1 MDLQPGTAFAGYTV
15 LREIGTG
22 GMGSVYLVQHPRLPR
37 QDAMKVIHSH
47 LSSDPVFAA
56 RFDREAAIACTLD
69 HPSLVKVY
77 DRGLDDGRLW
87 LTMQFIDGADADQV
101 LRMDGPLAPARAV
114 RVVGA
119 IADALDHAHETGLVH
134 RDVKPANILLSM
146 RGTGGERAYLADF
159 GIAHASGTTRELT
172 DTGSLLASLPYAAP
186 EQLLDKAITGAV
198 DVYAL
203 GCVLYELLTAR
214 RLFDQET
221 PPALMGAVLSG
232 PRADAWRALPAGR
245 PELEQVVRRAI
256 AQNPEDRFPTCS
268 ALAEAARAA
277 VAPASVTTVRR
288 APLEELQPVGPPQW
302 TPPSGSPT
310 GPPMGPPT
318 GPITGPQQQQQ
329 AQWPAQPWPVQQDRR
344 RDTGPVW
351 SDGAATGGTVPPP
364 GGPRR
369 RRWWPWAAAAVLL
382 VTAVVAALLVFLP
395 GGIAAPSSV
404 TAEPYAA
411 GVEVRWQPVDGAQ
424 EYQVHRN
431 GDLIG
436 ETRSTTYLDDEVGS
450 GVNVTYTVAAIAAD
464 SERSALSSPRTVL
477 SPLHPVGN
485 LAATV
490 DGLSIRLTWAPVTN
504 ADRYEIRRNEEVVE
518 PDVDGATFV
527 DEVTEAGSYAYTVLA
542 YDDAGAEPSM
552 VSAQAEVSPWL
563 GADEIAAAFD
573 ELLPDEPGPGGWGDA
588 TCEIGELNDTSTA
601 SDAIVCT
608 HPSGIYVEYTQFPD
622 QAALDAR
629 IAFLDTLADPEAPRA
644 TADQGWYRQSPAD
657 ADPAWE
663 AWGFAGGER
672 QLMEIYIQWEGHTIA
687 DLDSNWFYEAPWD
700 S

>member
-1 MDLQPGTAFAGYTV
+1 MDLEAGTVFAGYTV
-15 LREIGTG
+15 VREIGTG
-22 GMGSVYLVQHPRLPR
+22 GMGSVYLVRHPRLPR

-47 LSSDPVFAA
+47 LSSDHVFAA

-87 LTMQFIDGADADQV
+87 LTMQFIDGHDADQV
-101 LRMDGPLAPARAV
+101 LRMDGPMAPARAV
-114 RVVGA
+114 RVISA

-159 GIAHASGTTRELT
+159 GIAHASGKTRELT

-186 EQLLDKAITGAV
+186 EQLLDKGITGAV

-232 PRADAWRALPAGR
+232 PRADSWAALPPGR
-245 PELEQVVRRAI
+245 PQLEQVIRPAI

-268 ALAEAARAA
+268 ALAEAAREA
-277 VAPASVTTVRR
+277 VAPAGVTTVRR
-288 APLEELQPVGPPQW
+288 QPLEELQPVGPPQW
-302 TPPSGSPT
+302 TPPPAPPT
-310 GPPMGPPT
+310 GPPMVPTT
-318 GPITGPQQQQQ
+318 GPITGPQQQ
-329 AQWPAQPWPVQQDRR
+329 WPAPPWPVQQDRR
-344 RDTGPVW
+344 SDTGPVW
-351 SDGAATGGTVPPP
+351 SNGAATGGPP
-364 GGPRR
+364 GHVRQVGGPPR
-369 RRWWPWAAAAVLL
+369 RRWWPWAAAAVL
-382 VTAVVAALLVFLP
+382 VVAAVVAGLLFFLP
-395 GGIAAPSSV
+395 GDLGAPSSV
-404 TAEPYAA
+404 TAEPYAT

-424 EYQVHRN
+424 EYQVHRD
-431 GDLIG
+431 GDLVA
-436 ETRSTTYLDDEVGS
+436 ETRSTTYLDDGVGS
-450 GVNVTYTVAAIAAD
+450 GVNATYTVAAVGAD
-464 SERSALSSPRTVL
+464 SERSALSSPTTVL
-477 SPLHPVGN
+477 SPLHAVGN
-485 LAATV
+485 LAADV
-490 DGLSIRLTWAPVTN
+490 DGVSIRLTWAPVTN
-504 ADRYEIRRNEEVVE
+504 ADRYEVRRGDEVVE
-518 PDVDGATFV
+518 TDVDGASFA
-527 DEVTEAGSYAYTVLA
+527 DEVTEAGQYEYTVLA

-552 VSAQAEVSPWL
+552 ATARAEVSPWL
-563 GADEIAAAFD
+563 GSDEIAAAFD
-573 ELLPDEPGPGGWGDA
+573 ELLPDEPGAGGWGDA

-622 QAALDAR
+622 QAALDSR
-629 IAFLDTLADPEAPRA
+629 IAFLDTLADPEAPGS
-644 TADQGWYRQSPAD
+644 TADQGWYRQSTAD
-657 ADPAWE
+657 ANPAWE
-663 AWGFAGGER
+663 AWGFAEGNR
-672 QLMEIYIQWEGHTIA
+672 RLMEIYIQWEGHSIA